1 MFLLTSIYAVYN
13 EHYTLSIAPFIIGL
27 TSINYWRYPI
37 RSYRRKIDLV
47 AVKSMILYQTCMIQN
62 AQYKTIYIS
71 ILLVGVVLYIYGYY
85 QYYYNQK
92 KRLSLYAHCMVHI
105 LGNIGCIIL
114 YSGSITTIL

>member
-47 AVKSMILYQTCMIQN
+47 AVGSMILYQTCMIKDD
-62 AQYKTIYIS
+62 QYKTIYKYILSWDS
-71 ILLVGVVLYIYGYY
+71 IIYIWLLP
-85 QYYYNQK
+85 
-92 KRLSLYAHCMVHI
+92 
-105 LGNIGCIIL
+105 
-114 YSGSITTIL
+114 T